1 MKTTNKKI
9 IFLDFDGVMDTG
21 YQEATKSLVSDKY
34 GHIFDNECVVNLK
47 KIIDYTK
54 AGIVVSS
61 TWKENLSLDDL
72 IEMWESRKL
81 PGRIMGATPNC
92 RGERGFE
99 IQQWLRN
106 HNAELTKYAILDDLP
121 ADFFLPNL
129 LPHLFIINPY
139 TGLDSEIAERVIN
152 HLKD

>member
-54 AGIVVSS
+54 AG
-61 TWKENLSLDDL
+61 E
-72 IEMWESRKL
+72 
-81 PGRIMGATPNC
+81 
-92 RGERGFE
+92 
-99 IQQWLRN
+99 
-106 HNAELTKYAILDDLP
+106 
-121 ADFFLPNL
+121 
-129 LPHLFIINPY
+129 
-139 TGLDSEIAERVIN
+139 
-152 HLKD
+152 